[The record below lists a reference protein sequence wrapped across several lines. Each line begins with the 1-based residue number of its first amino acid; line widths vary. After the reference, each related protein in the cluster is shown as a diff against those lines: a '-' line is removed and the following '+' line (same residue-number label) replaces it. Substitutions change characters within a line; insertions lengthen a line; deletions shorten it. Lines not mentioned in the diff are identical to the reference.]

1 MKEEPVMYR
10 SIMGRIG
17 WHQFWTLLTSNDW
30 LWWGVMAAA
39 AVGSSVGVAYCNPF
53 HNTNATN
60 TTNTTT
66 NNNKEENDTTG
77 KEDTVGLSSFGVVS
91 AWGRRIIHP
100 KRRDWVA
107 SWMAI
112 RQSSLHEE
120 YARMLPLLVA
130 WWCGTQ
136 TQPHYPTSH
145 HGMGF
150 SHWLFVPSTVLFAT
164 WLVSPTN
171 ETTNTDTTTTTID
184 HDPNNATTPKNEKE
198 TEVPM
203 KVQEEE
209 EEEGPPP
216 STSTS
221 VKEDPIRMTRND
233 LESSSLHNNNKEQEN
248 GRYLELLVH
257 NVSHTDLVLS
267 LASYGAIITAT
278 SPSNNSET

>member
-1 MKEEPVMYR
+1 
-10 SIMGRIG
+10 MGRIG
-17 WHQFWTLLTSNDW
+17 WHQYWNLLTSNDW

-39 AVGSSVGVAYCNPF
+39 AVGSSVGVAYYSPF

-60 TTNTTT
+60 TTNNNATT
-66 NNNKEENDTTG
+66 NKEENDTTG

-91 AWGRRIIHP
+91 AWERRIIHP

-112 RQSSLHEE
+112 RQSSLLHEE

-145 HGMGF
+145 HHGNMG
-150 SHWLFVPSTVLFAT
+150 WLFIFVPSTVLFAT

-184 HDPNNATTPKNEKE
+184 HDPNNATTPKHEEE

-209 EEEGPPP
+209 EEECSPP

-221 VKEDPIRMTRND
+221 VKEDPIGMTRND
-233 LESSSLHNNNKEQEN
+233 LKSSSLHNNNKEQEN
-248 GRYLELLVH
+248 GRYLELL
-257 NVSHTDLVLS
+257 
-267 LASYGAIITAT
+267 
-278 SPSNNSET
+278 